1 MRKFISYVVTVII
14 GLLIGVGAVVGAMYL
29 FPNNSVVK
37 TISEKNV
44 NITAIKAGKVIAAKS
59 SGYNKGLG
67 HVVVVEHEDGTC
79 AIYGYCSDI
88 LVKAGDTVQAGD
100 ALAISGKTGLAGGD
114 DDSLA
119 LVLIDDKDGLKDW
132 IGSGFLGG

>member
-44 NITAIKAGKVIAAKS
+44 NITDTGISESVDKVKDS
-59 SGYNKGLG
+59 
-67 HVVVVEHEDGTC
+67 VVVIET
-79 AIYGYCSDI
+79 YQRI
-88 LVKAGDTVQAGD
+88 L
-100 ALAISGKTGLAGGD
+100 
-114 DDSLA
+114 
-119 LVLIDDKDGLKDW
+119 
-132 IGSGFLGG
+132 

>member
-1 MRKFISYVVTVII
+1 MENEGEITWEMTDLERTCSFTFRL
-14 GLLIGVGAVVGAMYL
+14 GQ
-29 FPNNSVVK
+29 
-37 TISEKNV
+37 KNV